1 MGFENLP
8 EWMQVVIPWMAW
20 GTMVI
25 VLVGSAVLLT
35 WDIVKKIRNV
45 LDKRRSTF
53 DPGVPINE
61 EE

>member
-8 EWMQVVIPWMAW
+8 DWMQILIPWMAW

-25 VLVGSAVLLT
+25 VLLGSGVLLT
-35 WDIVKKIRNV
+35 WDIIKKIRNV

-53 DPGVPINE
+53 DPDMLIDE
-61 EE
+61 EK